1 MKTILIGADGGTKW
15 VVDNLKL
22 KGFEELKEEGFF
34 GEIDSLLPFQS
45 EPSWPSIYTGNTPKK
60 HGIIE
65 FFYLKK
71 DYEKDYKYFEPTQ
84 TKPFWD
90 EIEGKKIIVNPPLI
104 VKPYKIN
111 GLIITGWPYPPKTY
125 PNQIQELTKKFGFV
139 GEEIEGENMLR
150 KGDRKGYDVLLK
162 RMKSMKELSI
172 YLLKN
177 YEFELGFFVFSE
189 MDRAQH
195 FSLGEKDWK
204 KYTYPFYKVV
214 DDFLRFCLNT
224 EAENVFVVSDHG
236 FQKMKR
242 KFLVNTFLVK
252 MGFAKL
258 KEPSEFSKIKYQVR
272 EKIMRSKLRK
282 TYDRMPQFLRSFARK
297 IFMLSFSSGTV
308 ANVARIHSFDFDMKK
323 TKVFASISNSPV
335 SMLFIN
341 DSRFSKGIVKEEEK
355 EKLKLNVKKAL
366 LSIKEGNKKVV
377 EQIVDGKE
385 YYKELWEKGI
395 ILPDLLVVA
404 KKGYFF
410 SIYDYNER
418 KLFDKPEYAK
428 GGDHYKKAIFGGFSK
443 DNELNKKLK
452 SIVSK
457 NPSII
462 DVAPTIL
469 AIYKKRIECEGKNLL

>member
-1 MKTILIGADGGTKW
+1 LKTILIGADGGTKW
-15 VVDNLKL
+15 VIDNLNL

-34 GEIDSLLPFQS
+34 TEIDSLLPFQS
-45 EPSWPSIYTGNTPKK
+45 EPSWPSIYTGNSPRK

-71 DYEKDYKYFEPTQ
+71 DYEKDYKYFEVNE

-90 EIEGKKIIVNPPLI
+90 EISGKKIIVNPPLI

-111 GLIITGWPYPPKTY
+111 GIIITGWPYPPKSY
-125 PNQIQELTKKFGFV
+125 PKDIQNLTKKFGFV
-139 GEEIEGENMLR
+139 GEEIEGENLLR
-150 KGDRKGYDVLLK
+150 KGNREGYKLLLK

-172 YLLKN
+172 HLLKN
-177 YEFELGFFVFSE
+177 YEFDFGFFVFSE

-195 FSLGEKDWK
+195 FSLGEEDWK

-214 DDFLRFCLNT
+214 DDFLRFCLNS
-224 EAENVFVVSDHG
+224 EAENIFVVSDHG

-242 KFLVNTFLVK
+242 KFLINTFLVK
-252 MGFAKL
+252 QNFAKL
-258 KEPSEFSKIKYQVR
+258 KEPSKLSKVKYQIR
-272 EKIMRSKLRK
+272 EKIMRSSLRK
-282 TYDRMPQFLRSFARK
+282 TYDRMPQLLRSFARK
-297 IFMLSFSSGTV
+297 IFMLGFSSGTV

-323 TKVFASISNSPV
+323 TKVFASVSNSPV
-335 SMLFIN
+335 AMLFIN

-355 EKLKLNVKKAL
+355 EKIKENVKKAL
-366 LSIKEGNKKVV
+366 LNVKEKNEKVV
-377 EQIVDGKE
+377 EKIVDGKE
-385 YYKELWEKGI
+385 YYKELWKKGI
-395 ILPDLLVVA
+395 ILPDFLVVA
-404 KKGYFF
+404 KEGYFF
-410 SIYDYNER
+410 SIYDYNEQ

-443 DNELNKKLK
+443 DGALNKRLK

-469 AIYKKRIECEGKNLL
+469 AIYKKRINCEGRNLL